1 MGVRSIVHKIIM
13 YLEIVNVFSHW
24 VHAVDSS
31 LVPAEFCRASACL
44 QPIQSV
50 CQMLEH
56 TSKVNYLRQNKEK
69 NTHNRMSGKE
79 WFFNN

>member
-1 MGVRSIVHKIIM
+1 M

-31 LVPAEFCRASACL
+31 LVPAEFCLASACL
-44 QPIQSV
+44 QPMQIV
-50 CQMLEH
+50 WQMLGH

-69 NTHNRMSGKE
+69 STHNRMSGKE
-79 WFFNN
+79 WVFNNR